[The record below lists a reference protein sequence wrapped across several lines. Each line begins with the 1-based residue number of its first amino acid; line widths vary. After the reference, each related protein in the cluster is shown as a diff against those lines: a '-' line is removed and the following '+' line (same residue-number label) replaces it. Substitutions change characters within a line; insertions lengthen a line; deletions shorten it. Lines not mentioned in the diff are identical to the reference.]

1 MERKENGDG
10 KKGNDDKRKENQEVP
25 KAGEEKEKTDRMET
39 GNLKRKETNKKVI
52 KKRKLAENRH

>member
-1 MERKENGDG
+1 MERKENGEG

-39 GNLKRKETNKKVI
+39 GNFKKE
-52 KKRKLAENRH
+52 RD